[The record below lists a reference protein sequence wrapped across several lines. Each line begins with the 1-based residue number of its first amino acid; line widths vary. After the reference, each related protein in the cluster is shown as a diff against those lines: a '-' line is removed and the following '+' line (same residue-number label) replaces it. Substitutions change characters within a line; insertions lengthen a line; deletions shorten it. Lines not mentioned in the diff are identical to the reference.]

1 MQNVLDGKASRR
13 KPLNRDNRLM
23 RYNTTSPR
31 SNNSDHNRSKS
42 ALQDSPSSH
51 GKYDDGVNKSLHNRS
66 SSSPALAKRT
76 EKEENGTQEMDYER
90 EAVVNNEQLSTP
102 PSRKRKIIS
111 DVQVAHR

>member
-1 MQNVLDGKASRR
+1 
-13 KPLNRDNRLM
+13 M

-102 PSRKRKIIS
+102 PSRKKKNHKRRASSPPIDFPESKYPFS
-111 DVQVAHR
+111 TF